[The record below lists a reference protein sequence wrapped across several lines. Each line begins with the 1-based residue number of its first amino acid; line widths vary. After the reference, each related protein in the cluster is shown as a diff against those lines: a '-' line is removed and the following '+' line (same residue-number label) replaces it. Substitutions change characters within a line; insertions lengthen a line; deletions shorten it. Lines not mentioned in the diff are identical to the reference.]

1 MKTEKFNPQ
10 TQPNENPWDTSN
22 LNIDVD
28 KILANENND
37 SALRESELLRLAVEM
52 RAIAD
57 GKIPRNNELSG
68 FELAMREADEII
80 EKSRQRD
87 IKNKENR
94 EFIADDIINS
104 INKERFM
111 DNIEKIYF
119 EAKYANIMNQEGDD
133 QEQLTTL
140 LNRFESD
147 PKMPKEDLLK
157 GISGISNETIAKLEP
172 RLGVSEE
179 EFMKFSNANQEYAIF
194 RNVWETT
201 REKDDDLK
209 LMVPLELAHKMEQ
222 YEHIWRLIGE
232 YNFCF
237 IFQGYYKK
245 FKQFSSR
252 DAFRRLKGLE
262 EDLQTPIFDKQDFL
276 GRIVDNNG
284 NTRYYRNYKKI
295 LLRNGTKILQ
305 RSPEAFYTQEE
316 EIYTDDTM
324 PEARLLY
331 NEDID
336 WEADQWKNI
345 IERTNG
351 DIIHLPRGIHYP
363 SKWLE
368 GEGEGEGEDKF
379 SLLNLW
385 PFRKRD

>member
-57 GKIPRNNELSG
+57 GKIPQNNELSG
-68 FELAMREADEII
+68 FESAMRQADEII

-87 IKNKENR
+87 TKNKENR
-94 EFIADDIINS
+94 ELLADDIIKS
-104 INKERFM
+104 IDKGRLA

-140 LNRFESD
+140 LNRFERN
-147 PKMPKEDLLK
+147 PKMPKEDLLG
-157 GISGISNETIAKLEP
+157 GISGISNETIAKLAP
-172 RLGVSEE
+172 RLGMSVQDFM
-179 EFMKFSNANQEYAIF
+179 EFSDVNQEYARF
-194 RNVWETT
+194 RNDWEL
-201 REKDDDLK
+201 RKIRWK
-209 LMVPLELAHKMEQ
+209 LRGGNLYSYLDYDMRH
-222 YEHIWRLIGE
+222 YEHIWGFIGNH
-232 YNFCF
+232 NFIC
-237 IFQGYYKK
+237 IFQDENGPLPN
-245 FKQFSSR
+245 R

-262 EDLQTPIFDKQDFL
+262 EDIQTPVFDEQNFL
-276 GRIVDNNG
+276 GRIVDDKG
-284 NTRYYRNYKKI
+284 NTLHYRKYKKI
-295 LLRNGTKILQ
+295 LLINGTKILQ
-305 RSPEAFYTQEE
+305 RDPEAFYKSEE

-324 PEARLLY
+324 PEAHLLY
-331 NEDID
+331 DEDID
-336 WEADQWKNI
+336 QETEKWKNI

-351 DIIHLPRGIHYP
+351 DIIRLPDGIY
-363 SKWLE
+363 SGKNGKIWRKDE
-368 GEGEGEGEDKF
+368 GESENKF
-379 SLLNLW
+379 SLRNLW

>member
-10 TQPNENPWDTSN
+10 TQPNENPWNTSD
-22 LNIDVD
+22 LNIDID

-157 GISGISNETIAKLEP
+157 GISGISNETIAKLES

-179 EFMKFSNANQEYAIF
+179 EFMKFFNANQEYAIV

-201 REKDDDLK
+201 RKKGDLE
-209 LMVPLELAHKMEQ
+209 LMHPLELAHKMKQ

-237 IFQGYYKK
+237 IFQGYY
-245 FKQFSSR
+245 KQFSSR

-262 EDLQTPIFDKQDFL
+262 EDLQTPIFDEQNFL
-276 GRIVDNNG
+276 GRIVGNKG
-284 NTRYYRNYKKI
+284 NTLYYRNYKKI
-295 LLRNGTKILQ
+295 LLKNGTKILQ
-305 RSPEAFYTQEE
+305 RSPEAFYKREE

-324 PEARLLY
+324 PEAHLLY
-331 NEDID
+331 DEDID
-336 WEADQWKNI
+336 KETDQQWKNI

-351 DIIHLPRGIHYP
+351 DIIGLPSGIRYP

-368 GEGEGEGEDKF
+368 VDGDG
-379 SLLNLW
+379 
-385 PFRKRD
+385 

>member
-10 TQPNENPWDTSN
+10 TQPTENPWGTSD

-28 KILANENND
+28 KILAKENDD

-57 GKIPRNNELSG
+57 GKIPQNNEQSG

-94 EFIADDIINS
+94 EFIADDIIKS

-119 EAKYANIMNQEGDD
+119 EVKYANIMNQEGDD

-179 EFMKFSNANQEYAIF
+179 EFMKFSNANQEYVIF

-201 REKDDDLK
+201 REKDDDLI
-209 LMVPLELAHKMEQ
+209 LIEPLEIAHKMEQ

-237 IFQGYYKK
+237 IFQNYY
-245 FKQFSSR
+245 KQFSSR

-276 GRIVDNNG
+276 GRIVDFNG
-284 NTRYYRNYKKI
+284 NIRYYRNYRKI

-305 RSPEAFYTQEE
+305 RSPEVFYTLEE

-351 DIIHLPRGIHYP
+351 DLICLPRGIHYP

-368 GEGEGEGEDKF
+368 GEGEGEF
-379 SLLNLW
+379 SLRNLW

>member
-10 TQPNENPWDTSN
+10 TQPNENPWNTSD
-22 LNIDVD
+22 LNIDID

-179 EFMKFSNANQEYAIF
+179 EFMKFSNANQEYAIV

-201 REKDDDLK
+201 RKKGDLR
-209 LMVPLELAHKMEQ
+209 LMHPLELAHKMEQ

-237 IFQGYYKK
+237 IFQGYYK
-245 FKQFSSR
+245 QFSSR

-262 EDLQTPIFDKQDFL
+262 EDLQTPIFDEQNFL
-276 GRIVDNNG
+276 GRIVGNKG
-284 NTRYYRNYKKI
+284 NTLYYRNYKKI
-295 LLRNGTKILQ
+295 LLKNGTKILQ
-305 RSPEAFYTQEE
+305 RSPEAFYKREE

-324 PEARLLY
+324 PEAHLLY
-331 NEDID
+331 DEDID
-336 WEADQWKNI
+336 KETDQQWKNI

-351 DIIHLPRGIHYP
+351 DIIRLPSGIRYP

-368 GEGEGEGEDKF
+368 VDGEVDGDGKDKF
-379 SLLNLW
+379 SLRNLW

>member
-10 TQPNENPWDTSN
+10 TQPTENPWGTSD

-28 KILANENND
+28 KILAKENDD

-57 GKIPRNNELSG
+57 GKIPQNNELSG

-94 EFIADDIINS
+94 ELLADDIIKS

-140 LNRFESD
+140 LSRFESD

-237 IFQGYYKK
+237 IFQNYYKQ

-276 GRIVDNNG
+276 GRIVDFNG
-284 NTRYYRNYKKI
+284 NIRYYRNYRKI

-305 RSPEAFYTQEE
+305 RSPEVFYTLEE

-351 DIIHLPRGIHYP
+351 DLICLPRGIHYP

-368 GEGEGEGEDKF
+368 GEGEGEGEF
-379 SLLNLW
+379 SLRNLW